1 MLPSALG
8 SLFASRITQRLLN
21 RFSQNSVRRWHMPLK
36 SLWTNAASGVG
47 DDDDVIVVAAAVCL
61 FVVRKKYYYENYV
74 QVRLRIRILS

>member
-8 SLFASRITQRLLN
+8 NLFASRITQRQLN
-21 RFSQNSVRRWHMPLK
+21 RFSQNSVKRWHMPLK
-36 SLWTNAASGVG
+36 SVWTNAASGVG
-47 DDDDVIVVAAAVCL
+47 DDDDVIVGVAVRL